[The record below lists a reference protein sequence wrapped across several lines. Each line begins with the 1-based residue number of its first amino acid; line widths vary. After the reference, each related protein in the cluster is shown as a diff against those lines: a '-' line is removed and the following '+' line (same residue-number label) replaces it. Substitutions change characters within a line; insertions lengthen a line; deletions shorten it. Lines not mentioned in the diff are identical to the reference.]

1 MNRVKLGVS
10 AAVFVSAFCLLALLP
25 TIKVHDVS
33 GADVANA
40 AQDQRQ
46 VLLSGVSSGK
56 ILYLR
61 TETYRRDDPS
71 ITASNPWDYPE
82 QTQGEI
88 WMGIDSNGDFTTYT
102 TVSRNSD
109 GEVLTHSKLESGN
122 RVLTWVPTGAEISA
136 PVADISHVTLADWI
150 ESVWRTET
158 ARTLDTEYS
167 HAGYGTRD
175 GKRTVAFE
183 KEAVITLPT
192 ASELQAMGLPAEL
205 PPARTLVRRS
215 EHMVDDPLLYQT
227 STFEK
232 DASGERTLDY
242 SFRVVSYQMLP
253 ADTQIVSFT
262 NDGN

>member
-33 GADVANA
+33 GVDVANA

-71 ITASNPWDYPE
+71 ITASHPWDYPE

-102 TVSRNSD
+102 TVGRNSD
-109 GEVLTHSKLESGN
+109 GEVLTHSKLGN
-122 RVLTWVPTGAEISA
+122 G
-136 PVADISHVTLADWI
+136 
-150 ESVWRTET
+150 
-158 ARTLDTEYS
+158 
-167 HAGYGTRD
+167 
-175 GKRTVAFE
+175 
-183 KEAVITLPT
+183 
-192 ASELQAMGLPAEL
+192 
-205 PPARTLVRRS
+205 
-215 EHMVDDPLLYQT
+215 
-227 STFEK
+227 
-232 DASGERTLDY
+232 
-242 SFRVVSYQMLP
+242 
-253 ADTQIVSFT
+253 
-262 NDGN
+262 